1 MEREKLESIA
11 QKLLFICLRVV
22 KNSHIFFAL
31 FCRVYFRE
39 KFRYSPEK
47 QNLSEWNFIRFN
59 DLSLW
64 PIVDTMMMM
73 MTTLNLKLTLFFS
86 CVCCSMFSTY
96 NKWESISSRR
106 ALIISCLG
114 ARTRNY
120 TRSNQ
125 AWSWENWLRFKYTF
139 FRVSIASLK
148 RAFRCFQGCTECMV
162 LRVEWWEKMGIY
174 MWKLHVLL
182 FFDDRLIRARGN
194 RRISNTTAAL
204 LWVSSMS
211 PMIKSQWNVYHEIA
225 TFFHSSSSFDWNFRL
240 LSLLWMSW
248 IALATMW
255 RRLTGYY
262 NIHVSS
268 GRRKA

>member
-1 MEREKLESIA
+1 
-11 QKLLFICLRVV
+11 
-22 KNSHIFFAL
+22 
-31 FCRVYFRE
+31 
-39 KFRYSPEK
+39 
-47 QNLSEWNFIRFN
+47 
-59 DLSLW
+59 
-64 PIVDTMMMM
+64 
-73 MTTLNLKLTLFFS
+73 
-86 CVCCSMFSTY
+86 MFSTY

-125 AWSWENWLRFKYTF
+125 AWSWENWLRFIYTF

-182 FFDDRLIRARGN
+182 YLTIVWFALEAIAAYQTQQQHFCESRRWARWLNLSGMF
-194 RRISNTTAAL
+194 I
-204 LWVSSMS
+204 M
-211 PMIKSQWNVYHEIA
+211 KSQLFSIRHHRSTETSGCCRCFGWVE
-225 TFFHSSSSFDWNFRL
+225 
-240 LSLLWMSW
+240 SL
-248 IALATMW
+248 W
-255 RRLTGYY
+255 RRCDADWLGIT
-262 NIHVSS
+262 IHVSS